1 MQPYSAVIW
10 QESVSIEVND
20 KTPIPFNFT
29 VLGTR
34 PYECIIIT
42 SICKH
47 FFLLNLKDTNT
58 FSPPK
63 ETSQHALMPVSQAL

>member
-20 KTPIPFNFT
+20 KTPISFNFT

-47 FFLLNLKDTNT
+47 FLLLNLKDTNT

-63 ETSQHALMPVSQAL
+63 EISQHALMPVSQAM